1 MTSKFYQRH
10 VSKNSNKSGQKP
22 SKDNVTATSYLYLAT
37 FHRTRVKLLS
47 RGGDG
52 GTLFKTKYMRT
63 TLVKP
68 LFAQMIFSMNI
79 TRILHVTDW
88 WSDRLMATRRISTV

>member
-37 FHRTRVKLLS
+37 FLRTRVKLLS
-47 RGGDG
+47 GGNG
-52 GTLFKTKYMRT
+52 GTPFKTKYMRT

-68 LFAQMIFSMNI
+68 LFAKMIFSMNI

>member
-10 VSKNSNKSGQKP
+10 VSKNSNKSGQKL

-37 FHRTRVKLLS
+37 FLRTKIAQW
-47 RGGDG
+47 GGGGNG
-52 GTLFKTKYMRT
+52 GTPFKTKYMRT

-79 TRILHVTDW
+79 ARILHVTDS